1 MKTHMRWQLLAE
13 EHVEI
18 RRPGAPS
25 NSLTQ
30 GSLQAAPQRRTD
42 AWRALEHDWLRLAT
56 RPESHERMDGWKRMV
71 PELNDFDSP
80 ADLLE
85 TIARPGSPERSCSLL
100 GGLLVAARNDA
111 FAAHTVL
118 VALIPGLLI
127 AAGRR
132 WRTARHDGP
141 WANRTEVDIDAIS
154 AAWEAINIHAGERHE
169 LPARLIIRRVERYLR
184 TIQTAYHRHLIRSV
198 QRPDAHAEAEHC
210 QADGDAVDDLFNPTI
225 VEALRSGRL
234 DPTTADLVYRVVVLD
249 QRFTR
254 AGRRHGL
261 DRRQTLGA
269 LRLALRVIAADE
281 NAAPTNR
288 VVPQEVQQMSPPTP
302 RPGDRAIRQSE
313 TALPVM
319 PLLLTVKQAADLLGM
334 GRSTVYE
341 LIDAGE
347 LRSVKRGASRRI
359 PLKAI
364 HEYIDRLLADNDGTE
379 ERSAVR
385 TASWDRSVAR
395 GS

>member
-1 MKTHMRWQLLAE
+1 MTTHLRWQPLAE

-18 RRPGAPS
+18 RRPGATSNGSPQSPS
-25 NSLTQ
+25 HN
-30 GSLQAAPQRRTD
+30 APQRCTD
-42 AWRALEHDWLRLAT
+42 AWGALEHDWLRLAT
-56 RPESHERMDGWKRMV
+56 RPEARERMNGWKRMV

-100 GGLLVAARNDA
+100 GGLLVAARDDA

-154 AAWEAINIHAGERHE
+154 AAWEAINIHAGQRHE
-169 LPARLIIRRVERYLR
+169 RPARLIIRRVERHLR
-184 TIQTAYHRHLIRSV
+184 TIQTAYHRHLIRSI
-198 QRPDAHAEAEHC
+198 QRPDAHATAELC
-210 QADGDAVDDLFNPTI
+210 QADCDAVDDLFNPTI
-225 VEALRSGRL
+225 VEALRSRRL
-234 DPTTADLVYRVVVLD
+234 DPTTADLVYRVGVLD
-249 QRFTR
+249 QRFTT

-261 DRRQTLGA
+261 DRRQTLAA
-269 LRLALRVIAADE
+269 LRLALRLITADE

-288 VVPQEVQQMSPPTP
+288 VVSQEVQQMVPRTP

-319 PLLLTVKQAADLLGM
+319 PLLLTVKQAADLIGM

-364 HEYIDRLLADNDGTE
+364 HEYIDRLLADNDVTE
-379 ERSAVR
+379 GRPAAR
-385 TASWDRSVAR
+385 AASWDRSVAR

>member
-1 MKTHMRWQLLAE
+1 MKTHLRQQPLAE
-13 EHVEI
+13 EQPAEI
-18 RRPGAPS
+18 SRPGAPS
-25 NSLTQ
+25 NGSTQ
-30 GSLQAAPQRRTD
+30 NFD
-42 AWRALEHDWLRLAT
+42 AWGALEHDWLRLAT
-56 RPESHERMDGWKRMV
+56 HPESRERMDGWKRMV
-71 PELNDFDSP
+71 PALNDFDSP

-85 TIARPGSPERSCSLL
+85 SIACPGSPERSCSLL
-100 GGLLVAARNDA
+100 GAVLIAARKDV

-118 VALIPGLLI
+118 VALIPGLLV

-132 WRTARHDGP
+132 WRAGCHDGP
-141 WANRTEVDIDAIS
+141 WANRVELDIDAIS
-154 AAWEAINIHAGERHE
+154 AAWEAIYLHAGQRHE
-169 LPARLIIRRVERYLR
+169 RPARLIIRRVERELR
-184 TIQTAYHRHLIRSV
+184 TAHAAYRRHLIRSAHRAGV
-198 QRPDAHAEAEHC
+198 QARAEAC
-210 QADGDAVDDLFNPTI
+210 QEGQETVDDVFRPAI
-225 VEALRSGRL
+225 DEALRSGRL
-234 DPTTADLVYRVVVLD
+234 DPTTADLVYRVGVLD
-249 QRFTR
+249 QRFTT

-269 LRLALRVIAADE
+269 LRLAFRLIAADE

-288 VVPQEVQQMSPPTP
+288 VVPQEVQQMLPRTP
-302 RPGDRAIRQSE
+302 RPGDRSIRQSE

-364 HEYIDRLLADNDGTE
+364 HEYIDSLLADNERTE
-379 ERSAVR
+379 ERSVAR
-385 TASWDRSVAR
+385 MTSWDRTVAR